1 MSQSDAS
8 TSDETPSAPGDRP
21 YEIGFIL
28 VSGFALMSFASAC
41 EPFRAANYLAG
52 RALYRLRY
60 FAETEG
66 SVASSSGAEIPCE
79 ELPRERGHL
88 QTVFVCAGG
97 EPTGWNSPAI
107 HAALRRMA
115 RFGVRIGGISGGPYL
130 MAAAGLLADRA
141 FTVHWEYAGATVEA
155 FPGVRLTSARYVAD
169 ADRLT
174 CGGGVAP
181 LDMAYTLIAERM
193 GAAFARRV
201 SDWFLHTAVG
211 AADDPQRASTAERY
225 EVHHPALLAV
235 IETMEKTVEAP
246 LGRRALALGDLG
258 ILRPGGAGGAGP
270 GLGQG
275 LAVELGRH
283 HQRRALVIVDRILP
297 LLQEADARERVAHE
311 LAALLRLRAAGQQRR
326 QGDRGGE
333 DETKPAMLGHAAS
346 RVPAGDPARG
356 RPRRGLIRRVPA

>member
-1 MSQSDAS
+1 MSQSEAS
-8 TSDETPSAPGDRP
+8 TPDEAPSAPGDRP

-28 VSGFALMSFASAC
+28 VPGFALMSFASAC

-155 FPGVRLTSARYVAD
+155 FPDVCLTSARYVAD

-246 LGRRALALGDLG
+246 LGRRAMARLASVSERHLDRLF
-258 ILRPGGAGGAGP
+258 LDKR
-270 GLGQG
+270 GLSFSAQYRAIR
-275 LAVELGRH
+275 LAH
-283 HQRRALVIVDRILP
+283 SRR
-297 LLQEADARERVAHE
+297 
-311 LAALLRLRAAGQQRR
+311 LLRQSPLRIGEIATACGFSSAA
-326 QGDRGGE
+326 
-333 DETKPAMLGHAAS
+333 HFS
-346 RVPAGDPARG
+346 RIYKSHFGCSPSSER
-356 RPRRGLIRRVPA
+356 

>member
-1 MSQSDAS
+1 MSQSEAS
-8 TSDETPSAPGDRP
+8 TSDEAPSAPGDRP

-28 VSGFALMSFASAC
+28 VPRFALMSFASAC

-66 SVASSSGAEIPCE
+66 SVASSSGALIPCE

-97 EPTGWNSPAI
+97 EPTGWNSPTI

-141 FTVHWEYAGATVEA
+141 FTVHWEYAGTTVEA
-155 FPGVRLTSARYVAD
+155 FPDVRLTSARYVAD

-193 GAAFARRV
+193 GAAFARRI

-225 EVHHPALLAV
+225 GVHHPALLAV

-246 LGRRALALGDLG
+246 LGRRAMARFASVSERHLDRLFLDKRGLSFSAQYRAIRLAH
-258 ILRPGGAGGAGP
+258 
-270 GLGQG
+270 
-275 LAVELGRH
+275 GR
-283 HQRRALVIVDRILP
+283 R
-297 LLQEADARERVAHE
+297 
-311 LAALLRLRAAGQQRR
+311 LLRQSPLRIGEIATACGFSSAA
-326 QGDRGGE
+326 
-333 DETKPAMLGHAAS
+333 HFS
-346 RVPAGDPARG
+346 RSYRTHFG
-356 RPRRGLIRRVPA
+356 RTPSSER

>member
-1 MSQSDAS
+1 M
-8 TSDETPSAPGDRP
+8 
-21 YEIGFIL
+21 GFIL
-28 VSGFALMSFASAC
+28 VPGFALMSFASAC

-97 EPTGWNSPAI
+97 EPTGWNNPAI

-155 FPGVRLTSARYVAD
+155 FPDVRLTSARYVAD

-193 GAAFARRV
+193 GAAFARRI

-225 EVHHPALLAV
+225 GVHHPALLAV

-246 LGRRALALGDLG
+246 LGRRAMARLASVSERHLDRLF
-258 ILRPGGAGGAGP
+258 LDKR
-270 GLGQG
+270 GLSFSAQYRAIR
-275 LAVELGRH
+275 LAHGR
-283 HQRRALVIVDRILP
+283 R
-297 LLQEADARERVAHE
+297 
-311 LAALLRLRAAGQQRR
+311 LLRQSPLRIGEIATACGFSSAA
-326 QGDRGGE
+326 
-333 DETKPAMLGHAAS
+333 HFS
-346 RVPAGDPARG
+346 RSYRTHFG
-356 RPRRGLIRRVPA
+356 RTPSSER